1 MNFDKLYR
9 IILLILVSMSAS
21 SQGVFKLSGEVQ
33 NPTER
38 RVLITLYRDWVGD
51 EEEYEIPLDKDNR
64 FVFEANLSTDIAYI
78 DFYYAEEGFHY
89 WIIQPK
95 DQIELKIDNKDF
107 WKSLNVSGNGST
119 KWNYYLKQK
128 KEFEDSR
135 DFVKEL
141 ISWRKLTKSAF
152 FRKID
157 GEQNEQLYFLE
168 HFKDLDA
175 NFVEVRKA
183 DIVGWLQNYKVEYL
197 STDEFK
203 EQSETQTRNELIIPK
218 LSDESKAKSLE
229 FGNMQVN
236 LLDLF
241 VAKASEKKKKDPI
254 VSDYYNTL
262 KAMHLQGDL
271 PRELT
276 ERLMAFKLKI
286 HADFPEEEGIAYA
299 LMQDFDAF
307 AQNRDFKNYINK
319 RSSLLKN
326 LAKGSVAKSFTA
338 KDINGKEVSL
348 KDFKGKV
355 VYIDFWA
362 SWCGPCIYDIRQMVK
377 VKERFRN
384 NKNVIFIYVSLDK
397 ENEWREAVFE
407 NNVEGI
413 NLRVDENS
421 SFARNYG
428 VRAVPTYFLIDKNGY
443 FAVSRVADPSEED
456 GEALIKQIEE
466 VLQKK

>member
-1 MNFDKLYR
+1 MNFDKLFR
-9 IILLILVSMSAS
+9 ILILILVSFSAI

-51 EEEYEIPLDKDNR
+51 EEEYEIALDASNR
-64 FVFEANLSTDIAYI
+64 FSFEANLSTDIAYI

-89 WIIQPK
+89 WIIQP
-95 DQIELKIDNKDF
+95 DDAIELKIDNKDF
-107 WKSLNVSGNGST
+107 WKTFLVNGKGSS
-119 KWNYYLKQK
+119 KWTYYQQQKLK
-128 KEFEDSR
+128 FEDNR
-135 DFVKEL
+135 DIAREL
-141 ISWRKLTKSAF
+141 VNWRKLPKADY

-157 GEQNEQLYFLE
+157 SEQNEQIYFLE
-168 HFKDLDA
+168 NFKDLEK

-183 DIVGWLQNYKVEYL
+183 DIVGSLQNNKIEFISQDEYL
-197 STDEFK
+197 SQPEIQAK
-203 EQSETQTRNELIIPK
+203 NELNLPK
-218 LSDESKAKSLE
+218 IVESAKANSLEYGNMMTNLMDLFIAKSA
-229 FGNMQVN
+229 
-236 LLDLF
+236 D
-241 VAKASEKKKKDPI
+241 KKKK
-254 VSDYYNTL
+254 
-262 KAMHLQGDL
+262 
-271 PRELT
+271 ELT
-276 ERLMAFKLKI
+276 VADEYNFMKGLFNKEELSREMAERLMAFKLKI
-286 HADFPEEEGIAYA
+286 GAELPANEGFLQV
-299 LMQDFDAF
+299 LMDDYVGF

-326 LAKGSVAKSFTA
+326 LAKGSVAKSFTV

-362 SWCGPCIYDIRQMVK
+362 SWCGPCIYDIKQMVK
-377 VKERFRN
+377 VKERFKD
-384 NKNVIFIYVSLDK
+384 NKNVVFIYVSLDK
-397 ENEWREAVFE
+397 EEEWREAVFN

-456 GEALIKQIEE
+456 GAVLIKQIEDT
-466 VLQKK
+466 LQKK